1 MKKQRY
7 LRTVLLLLCF
17 FVGCGSKPH
26 VAEKPCVM
34 VGGTV
39 FYLSAEKAEASLPEG
54 YRPAG
59 TLEKTKDF
67 PRADL
72 TGTGGPDSSEIYVSG
87 DRPEAVYLHVGDS
100 FLCFT
105 EEALQYDY
113 LMAEGSLYIRE
124 DGYLALYEGSP
135 AGGEFDGLLPKTAE
149 RLGALRSLIR
159 NAYPSADFQTN
170 RQVFVGYSVY
180 ADRNDPEAVFIVN
193 ESGGSEAIRFL
204 RVP

>member
-1 MKKQRY
+1 MKRRGY
-7 LRTVLLLLCF
+7 LWTVLLLLCLF
-17 FVGCGSKPH
+17 AGCGAKPH

-39 FYLSAEKAEASLPEG
+39 YYLSAEKAEASPPEG
-54 YRPAG
+54 YQLAG
-59 TLEKTKDF
+59 TLEKTKGF

-72 TGTGGPDSSEIYVSG
+72 TGTGGPDGSEIYVSG
-87 DRPEAVYLHVGDS
+87 DRPETVYLHVGDS

-124 DGYLALYEGSP
+124 DGYRALYKGSLT
-135 AGGEFDGLLPKTAE
+135 GGEFDGLLPKAAE
-149 RLGALRSLIR
+149 RLGALRSSVR
-159 NAYPSADFQTN
+159 NAYPTENFQTN
-170 RQVFVGYSVY
+170 RQIFVGYSVY
-180 ADRNDPEAVFIVN
+180 VDQNDPETVFIVKA
-193 ESGGSEAIRFL
+193 SGGSEAIRFL